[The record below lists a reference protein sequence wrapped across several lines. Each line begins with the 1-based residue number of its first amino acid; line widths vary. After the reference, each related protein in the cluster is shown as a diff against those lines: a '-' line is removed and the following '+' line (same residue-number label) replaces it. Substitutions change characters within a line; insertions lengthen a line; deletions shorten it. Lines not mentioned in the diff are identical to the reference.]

1 MPRFVNHT
9 QLRWG
14 NSLQQIQQHPWFAGV
29 VWERLHEYQAP
40 YVPFLS
46 SATDTSNF
54 DDLGSDLS
62 VAPPVAAADNGGVV
76 SPPLSRS
83 PFVGFTFRHEDWMV
97 WHDIFIF
104 LTFIFYRFTG
114 HAVLWQ
120 HCGADGGIDPQ
131 HPCLGGLWRG
141 HDIVDGFGRQH
152 GGSLDLFFLETPNSR
167 DSGRKK

>member
-1 MPRFVNHT
+1 MPRFLNHT

-104 LTFIFYRFTG
+104 LTCLFSI
-114 HAVLWQ
+114 VLQ
-120 HCGADGGIDPQ
+120 GTLSSGSIAAPMAASIHSIPAS
-131 HPCLGGLWRG
+131 
-141 HDIVDGFGRQH
+141 VAFGEDTT
-152 GGSLDLFFLETPNSR
+152 SLMDLD
-167 DSGRKK
+167 DSMEEA